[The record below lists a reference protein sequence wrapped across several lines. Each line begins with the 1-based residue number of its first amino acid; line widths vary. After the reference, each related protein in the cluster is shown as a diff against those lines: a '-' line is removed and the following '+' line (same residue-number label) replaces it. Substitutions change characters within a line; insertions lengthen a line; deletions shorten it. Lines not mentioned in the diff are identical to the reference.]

1 MRGSPVI
8 RALCAFIA
16 LLALAPLLAKVTASQ
31 PRPVVAQEVA
41 ATQKVELALTFT
53 TPPKHLTILHLGRE
67 VFSKADAETEEELS
81 LDIPWPEQGGE
92 LLFRVDWPADAPL
105 SAMRARLSGPHAVEL
120 ERSLWGRGPTETV
133 LDFP

>member
-31 PRPVVAQEVA
+31 PRTIIVQKDA
-41 ATQKVELALTFT
+41 ATQKVELALAFT
-53 TPPKHLTILHLGRE
+53 TPPKNLTILHLGRE
-67 VFSKADAETEEELS
+67 VFTKANPATEEELS

-105 SAMRARLSGPHAVEL
+105 SAMRALWVRLKTS
-120 ERSLWGRGPTETV
+120 
-133 LDFP
+133 F